1 MCHFSIVFQSLLAVP
16 FAFGLFLGAV
26 WSLSWPH
33 LAFSVSALAELLSF
47 PLWYFTVPSQMCCL
61 GFPSLSG
68 CSQPSLQLSDAGL
81 SQPTALPAGT
91 GSVQGSQDFSCMLN
105 WTRLFSYLITEWCW
119 SGIFPLCIVPEGT
132 RHALGMD
139 LSRLGFSSGAPQASH
154 WKASP
159 TSVLLLWPLLSFP
172 GSLFSR
178 TRGCWRGSVGWP
190 PPQPPIPCVSPS
202 MALTLAA
209 SVSIT
214 FHLGVIGQLAN
225 TAGRLSQGSAG
236 PWRSWSSEKQ
246 WPGAWCRSA
255 CTCGTLQPPNT
266 PICPQCRHRHRPA
279 LLAGAACNTLSIF
292 SPVLF
297 KSSLWA
303 TS

>member
-1 MCHFSIVFQSLLAVP
+1 
-16 FAFGLFLGAV
+16 
-26 WSLSWPH
+26 
-33 LAFSVSALAELLSF
+33 
-47 PLWYFTVPSQMCCL
+47 
-61 GFPSLSG
+61 
-68 CSQPSLQLSDAGL
+68 
-81 SQPTALPAGT
+81 
-91 GSVQGSQDFSCMLN
+91 
-105 WTRLFSYLITEWCW
+105 
-119 SGIFPLCIVPEGT
+119 
-132 RHALGMD
+132 MD
-139 LSRLGFSSGAPQASH
+139 LSRLGLSSGAPQASH

-159 TSVLLLWPLLSFP
+159 TSMLLLWSLLSFP
-172 GSLFSR
+172 GSLSSR

-214 FHLGVIGQLAN
+214 FHLGVIAQLAN

-246 WPGAWCRSA
+246 WSGAWCRSA
-255 CTCGTLQPPNT
+255 CTCGTLQTPNT

-279 LLAGAACNTLSIF
+279 FLAGAACNTLSIF